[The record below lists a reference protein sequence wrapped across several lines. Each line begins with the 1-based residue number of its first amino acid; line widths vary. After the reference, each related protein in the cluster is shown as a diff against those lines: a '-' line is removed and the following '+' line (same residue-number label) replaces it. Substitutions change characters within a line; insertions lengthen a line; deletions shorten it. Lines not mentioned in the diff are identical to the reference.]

1 MNCSNGIFKK
11 FLLTYI
17 ICILH
22 FLPLNLTI
30 TYLLY
35 QRSIQTSLSNFA
47 YVVNSNVEFIT
58 FDIVMR
64 IAKEKEN
71 YSNLS
76 SINTL
81 PNVFIVFIFGEIQ
94 ASHPYRCRYG
104 SSHLLDRVAQVPTP
118 FSRSLREWKRW
129 LIPQSHFQ

>member
-1 MNCSNGIFKK
+1 MYKK
-11 FLLTYI
+11 PLLTYI

-64 IAKEKEN
+64 IAKEKEK
-71 YSNLS
+71 YINLS
-76 SINTL
+76 SINILSLSLEKFKLLTL
-81 PNVFIVFIFGEIQ
+81 IDVGMAAATGLIVLLKYQ
-94 ASHPYRCRYG
+94 
-104 SSHLLDRVAQVPTP
+104 HL
-118 FSRSLREWKRW
+118 FSGL
-129 LIPQSHFQ
+129 

>member
-1 MNCSNGIFKK
+1 MYKK
-11 FLLTYI
+11 PLLTYI

-64 IAKEKEN
+64 IAKEKEK

-76 SINTL
+76 SINIF
-81 PNVFIVFIFGEIQ
+81 FIVFIFGEIQ

-104 SSHLLDRVAQVPTP
+104 SSHRLDRVAQVPTP
-118 FSRSLREWKRW
+118 FFRSWREWKRW

>member
-1 MNCSNGIFKK
+1 MYKK
-11 FLLTYI
+11 PLLTYI

-58 FDIVMR
+58 CDIVMR
-64 IAKEKEN
+64 IAKEKEK
-71 YSNLS
+71 YINLS
-76 SINTL
+76 SINILFSLSLSLEKFKLLTL
-81 PNVFIVFIFGEIQ
+81 IDVGMAAATGLIVLLKYQHLFSGLGEN
-94 ASHPYRCRYG
+94 G
-104 SSHLLDRVAQVPTP
+104 SGG
-118 FSRSLREWKRW
+118 
-129 LIPQSHFQ
+129 